1 MRKNKRKSKAMSVSA
16 ARTCQMAGVLVI
28 LLVAVIFNVIAKN
41 QVTAVQKEIGEK
53 QKVLAKLDEERIRVE
68 AAWEGMKVNSSLER
82 ALRSHGLKMDTP
94 GAFQTVRMDANGIP
108 LKGQYSVAKALK
120 VKARNVASR

>member
-1 MRKNKRKSKAMSVSA
+1 MRKNKRKNKAMSVSA
-16 ARTCQMAGVLVI
+16 TRTCQMAGVLVI

-41 QVTAVQKEIGEK
+41 RVAAVQKEIGEK
-53 QKVLAKLDEERIRVE
+53 QKVLAKLDEERVRVE

-94 GAFQTVRMDANGIP
+94 GAFQTVRMDSRGIP
-108 LKGQYSVAKALK
+108 LKGQYSVAKAI
-120 VKARNVASR
+120 KAKTRNVASR